1 MAKVLPRVY
10 AIKCND
16 KDLGFPL
23 TTPLVDRR
31 GFQNRLLILVG
42 VFVIAWAVVRALVQS
57 ITIDEAFTYTYLA
70 AKPILGVFGPGS
82 TNHLLNSLLM
92 WFTTRAFGTS
102 DLTVRLP
109 ALLGAVLYVS
119 VCYFLCKSLTSK
131 FSLRLPLFI
140 CLTCN
145 PFILDYM
152 VAARGYSLANAFLL
166 SAIAIPVWHGV
177 KGWPSLPASCAWASV
192 ALGLSFASNVSF
204 AFVNGAA
211 YLAILIWAI
220 QWREG
225 QSIWRIAGFCSL
237 PGLAVAALF
246 CGYAVLHWE
255 RADLY
260 WGAHSLNE
268 MTRSLVESSFYQLA
282 PQIRGSFYKVLRFVQ
297 PQLLPALELL
307 CAFQLAV
314 VGFDG
319 SWRRDARA
327 RWLAGLAAALL
338 GIVTLS
344 VTLSWLAFRLD
355 DLLLPLGRTGIYF
368 VPLCTL
374 LAGTIAA
381 LPTAKYRISRW
392 LSCGITAVL
401 ICLACY
407 FLLCLRLS
415 YFREYPSGADVKEV
429 YSVLAKIN
437 HTYGVTDVNATG
449 YYVDP
454 LNYYAGL
461 SKRETFPELKRE
473 DPELSAGRF
482 VYVIDASIW
491 RDFIEKE
498 KLVVVYRGKFSTV
511 VVAVRSDGPI
521 PPAMIEP

>member
-1 MAKVLPRVY
+1 
-10 AIKCND
+10 
-16 KDLGFPL
+16 L

-31 GFQNRLLILVG
+31 AFQDRLLILG
-42 VFVIAWAVVRALVQS
+42 GFFVIVWAVVRALVQS
-57 ITIDEAFTYTYLA
+57 ITIDEAFTYTFYA
-70 AKPILGVFGPGS
+70 ARPIRVVFDPGS

-102 DLTVRLP
+102 NITVRLP

-119 VCYFLCKSLTSK
+119 VCYFLCKGITSK

-166 SAIAIPVWHGV
+166 AAAAVPVWHRV
-177 KGWPSLPASCAWASV
+177 RGWPSLPASCAWASV
-192 ALGLSFASNVSF
+192 ALGFSFTSNVSF
-204 AFVNGAA
+204 AFVDGAA
-211 YLAILIWAI
+211 FLAILIWAS
-220 QWREG
+220 QRREG
-225 QSIWRIAGFCSL
+225 QSVWRIAGFCAL
-237 PGLAVAALF
+237 PGLAVAVLL

-260 WGAHSLNE
+260 WGAHSLKE
-268 MTRSLVESSFYQLA
+268 MRQSLVESSFYQLA
-282 PQIRGSFYKVLRFVQ
+282 PQIRGSFYKVLRFLQ
-297 PQLLPALELL
+297 PRLLPVLGLL
-307 CAFQLAV
+307 SAFQLAV

-344 VTLSWLAFRLD
+344 VTLSWLAFRFD
-355 DLLLPLGRTGIYF
+355 DLPLPLGRTGIYF

-374 LAGTIAA
+374 LPGIIAA
-381 LPTAKYRISRW
+381 LPPAKYPVSRW
-392 LSCGITAVL
+392 LSHGITAVL

-415 YFREYPSGADVKEV
+415 YFREYRVDADVKEV
-429 YSVLAKIN
+429 YSVLARIN
-437 HTYGVTDVNATG
+437 HTYGVSDVNATG
-449 YYVDP
+449 LYVAP
-454 LNYYAGL
+454 LNYYADL
-461 SKRETFPELKRE
+461 SKRETFPEFKQE
-473 DPELSAGRF
+473 DPELSVGRF
-482 VYVIDASIW
+482 VYVIDAVAW

-498 KLVVVYRGKFSTV
+498 KLVVVYRGKFSDV